1 MTTPLAR
8 QASSPPIGLELRRRA
23 RRHPGVWAANG
34 AVVVLLLGV
43 VSAAITTPGFGW
55 DVVGAYLFEVRVL
68 HGAAISVGMTVVT
81 MALSIV
87 LGTGVAVLRMGKARG
102 PAMAAATFI
111 WVFRAV
117 PMLVQLLFWYNLAAL
132 FPKLSI
138 GIPFGPDLVSGNTND
153 LITPLTAA
161 IIGLTLHETAYVAE
175 LVRAGLLSVPKGQA
189 EAFAALGLTPAQG
202 FFRIT
207 LPQALRIIVP
217 PLGNEVISLLKA
229 TSLVSVIALSDL
241 LYSVQLIYAK
251 NYQTIPLLIAASIW
265 YMVIAGLLTVAQ
277 QQLEKRLARRTPKQA
292 KRLEDAL

>member
-1 MTTPLAR
+1 MTTPLVR
-8 QASSPPIGLELRRRA
+8 LGPSPQLGPELRRRA
-23 RRHPGVWAANG
+23 RRHPGVWIANG
-34 AVVVLLLGV
+34 AVAVALVGI

-55 DVVGAYLFEVRVL
+55 DVVGPYLFEVRVL
-68 HGAAISVGMTVVT
+68 HGAAISVGMTIVT
-81 MALSIV
+81 MVLAIG
-87 LGTGVAVLRMGKARG
+87 LGTGVAVLRMGRARG
-102 PAMAAATFI
+102 PAMAAAVFI

-132 FPKLSI
+132 FPTLGI
-138 GIPFGPDLVSGNTND
+138 GIPFGPDLVSGSTNT
-153 LITPLTAA
+153 LITPLSAA

-175 LVRAGLLSVPKGQA
+175 LVRAGLLSVPKGQT
-189 EAFAALGLTPAQG
+189 EAFAALGLTPTQG

-251 NYQTIPLLIAASIW
+251 NYQTIPLLIVASLW
-265 YMVIAGLLTVAQ
+265 YMVIAGLLTLAQ
-277 QQLEKRLARRTPKQA
+277 QQLEKRLARRTPKQV
-292 KRLEDAL
+292 KRLEVQP